1 MADDDWAKAVDEQE
15 GNKLSA
21 AVCHRLDLNAGFF
34 VFSITFTVHTFSVQ
48 QVRQFITS

>member
-21 AVCHRLDLNAGFF
+21 AVCHRLDLNAGLF
-34 VFSITFTVHTFSVQ
+34 VFSITVHTFSVQ